1 MSAFQLMI
9 VDDHLIVREGMKALL
24 ESNPDFNIIAE
35 AGDGKECLKKLE
47 KLTPDLLILDI
58 LMPEKNGIDVLYELS
73 RKENRKMKIL
83 VLTASKDMVYYS
95 KAYHLGIDGYLL
107 KESGVEELKKAIYMI
122 LSGEV
127 YISPEISSS
136 FEKVSN
142 EIEENNKKIKTL
154 TKRELD
160 VLKNLTHGMYN
171 KEIAIKFGISERTV
185 KNHVSNI
192 FKKISVADRTQ
203 AALFAIRNHI
213 VSL

>member
-1 MSAFQLMI
+1 MAEIQLMI
-9 VDDHLIVREGMKALL
+9 ADDHLIFREGLKSLIKS
-24 ESNPDFNIIAE
+24 ETNIHIIAE
-35 AGDGKECLKKLE
+35 AENGTECLKKLE
-47 KLTPDLLILDI
+47 HLTPDLLILDI
-58 LMPEKNGIDVLYELS
+58 CMPEKSGIEVLSELNK
-73 RKENRKMKIL
+73 KEKRNMKIL

-107 KESGVEELKKAIYMI
+107 KDTGFEELKKAIYMI

-127 YISPEISSS
+127 YISPEISAS

-154 TKRELD
+154 TKRELE

-171 KEIAIKFGISERTV
+171 KEIAIKLGISERTV

-203 AALFAIRNHI
+203 AALFAVRNHI
-213 VSL
+213 VFL

>member
-1 MSAFQLMI
+1 MAEIQLMI
-9 VDDHLIVREGMKALL
+9 ADDHLIFREGLKSLIKS
-24 ESNPDFNIIAE
+24 ETNIHIIAE
-35 AGDGKECLKKLE
+35 AENGTECLKKLE
-47 KLTPDLLILDI
+47 HLTPDLLILDI
-58 LMPEKNGIDVLYELS
+58 CMPEKSGIEVLSKLNK
-73 RKENRKMKIL
+73 KEKRKMKIL

-107 KESGVEELKKAIYMI
+107 KDTGFEELKKAIYMI

-127 YISPEISSS
+127 YISPEISES

-154 TKRELD
+154 TKRELE

-171 KEIAIKFGISERTV
+171 KEIAIKLGISERTV

-203 AALFAIRNHI
+203 AALFAVRNHI
-213 VSL
+213 VFL